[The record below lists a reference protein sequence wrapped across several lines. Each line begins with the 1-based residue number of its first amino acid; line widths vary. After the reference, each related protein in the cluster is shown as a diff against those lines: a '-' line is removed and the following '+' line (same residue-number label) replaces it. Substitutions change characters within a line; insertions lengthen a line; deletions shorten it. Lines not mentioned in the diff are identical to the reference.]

1 MFYRVI
7 YQRKET
13 PQDGNEL
20 SGLNP
25 EDALS
30 FFDEKP
36 EDILT
41 AVLECKQEK
50 EKAEFQKVGEIECV
64 GPNVKVETTDKTV
77 LTFRCNILKS
87 MLERRINWKSIQSFV
102 LKAENVAT

>member
-13 PQDGNEL
+13 TQDGNEL

-30 FFDEKP
+30 FFDEEP
-36 EDILT
+36 DNILV

-50 EKAEFQKVGEIECV
+50 EKAEFQKVGEIKRV
-64 GPNVKVETTDKTV
+64 GPNVQIETADRTM
-77 LTFRCNILKS
+77 LTFRCNVLKS
-87 MLERRINWKSIQSFV
+87 MLERRINWKSVQSFV
-102 LKAENVAT
+102 LKTENVAT